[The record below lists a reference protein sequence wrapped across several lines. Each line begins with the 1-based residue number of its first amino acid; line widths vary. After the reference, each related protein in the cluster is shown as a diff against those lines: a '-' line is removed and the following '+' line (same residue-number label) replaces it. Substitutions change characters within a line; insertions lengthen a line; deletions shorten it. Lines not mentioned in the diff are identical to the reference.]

1 MSIDFKNT
9 EKLLY
14 DINEYLQW
22 EDKQKKRSKKVNNL
36 KKKIY
41 ENCKK

>member
-1 MSIDFKNT
+1 MSISFQST
-9 EKLLY
+9 QKLLRQMDEMLEWY
-14 DINEYLQW
+14 E
-22 EDKQKKRSKKVNNL
+22 KQEKRSKKVNNL